1 MHSGHIPRL
10 NPTLAAPYS
19 SGSTTTSNSLFS
31 GSSLQSNISS
41 NAGSSISSSHQA
53 PSSLHPHISHH
64 STQSTST
71 STFASSASSIN
82 NPSNDKKIESFK
94 DYPGRYFAW
103 ALHLCILSETHLF
116 IDLVPMDGI
125 LRLFTSEEANK
136 MGMSVENMVL
146 ACLSKSNASNTTA
159 SSAASSKQSSAQI
172 KLNPHS
178 VTVSRI
184 QCSPATFPEDLVTSI
199 VQAINQ
205 TISSHPSHSPHTNT
219 MFQSNQQHF
228 ANRQHHL
235 SKHGSD
241 SPYDTLDGPLQLD
254 GGSGASTL
262 GIPSHN
268 KRNTA
273 SNASASPPGMGN
285 HRRNSNMSK
294 QSRADVATST
304 LSSNPTLKASSTSS
318 SLANQYHAPHIFI
331 VQDID
336 QAPLKTQLL
345 LIDIIKTKKISSSLS
360 KAKDIIL
367 DGSYISGIIDLPRPF
382 VFVATSTVLSSPTIS
397 KHVSESDEYFGLS
410 ASSLMLHRLTL
421 PLELLECFMLRIPI
435 ILPTKAV
442 HDERVE
448 KEMMLR
454 KKEEDRANVERI
466 REKFRQQGLRR
477 IANNSQSKLPSS
489 LSSSSI
495 GHRNAQSFSDKS
507 QSNRAMPMQQGNN
520 NEKSRNPEGLPK
532 PPPVKVINPNLL
544 VPVMDIT
551 DIGRKINICSS
562 VFISK
567 IISRQ
572 IRDIITSLRTHPA
585 VSSGP
590 ALSVNH
596 FIEKA
601 AKAEAALQGR
611 SFVTPSHL
619 LNVIVEVLAH
629 RFIICNELS
638 RVYMSMCKYLI
649 QSSFI
654 EEGYET
660 LHDNDNDENSSDDD
674 VDDSDDSDSDS
685 DDDINVVS
693 QNLNKKLHHISP
705 LAFSSIQQQLQQQQ
719 NNEKAINI
727 ESNSDHPLLISR
739 AIVYD
744 VIATGFGNC

>member
-1 MHSGHIPRL
+1 MQGSNVPRL
-10 NPTLAAPYS
+10 NPTATPYS
-19 SGSTTTSNSLFS
+19 SGSTLSNSLFN
-31 GSSLQSNISS
+31 GSSLPSNSSSSS
-41 NAGSSISSSHQA
+41 NFHQG
-53 PSSLHPHISHH
+53 PSSLNPHISHH

-71 STFASSASSIN
+71 STFASSASSTSN
-82 NPSNDKKIESFK
+82 LSNQSNDKKIESFK

-116 IDLVPMDGI
+116 IDLVPMDGL
-125 LRLFTSEEANK
+125 LRLFTSDEANK

-146 ACLSKSNASNTTA
+146 ACLSKSAASNASGAT
-159 SSAASSKQSSAQI
+159 SSKQSYASM
-172 KLNPHS
+172 KLTHHS

-184 QCSPATFPEDLVTSI
+184 QCSPATSPDDLVSSI

-205 TISSHPSHSPHTNT
+205 TMSSYPSHSPHTNT

-228 ANRQHHL
+228 GNRQHHL
-235 SKHGSD
+235 TKHGSD
-241 SPYDTLDGPLQLD
+241 SPYDMLDGPLQLD
-254 GGSGASTL
+254 SGSGASSL
-262 GIPSHN
+262 GMPSHN
-268 KRNTA
+268 KRNTS

-285 HRRNSNMSK
+285 RRRNSGISK
-294 QSRADVATST
+294 PPRVDVTGAT
-304 LSSNPTLKASSTSS
+304 LSSNPTLKGPSASS

-336 QAPLKTQLL
+336 QAPVKTQFL
-345 LIDIIKTKKISSSLS
+345 LIDIIKTKKIAPSLS
-360 KAKDIIL
+360 KAKDITL
-367 DGSYISGIIDLPRPF
+367 DGSHLSGIIELPKPF
-382 VFVATSTVLSSPTIS
+382 VFVATSTMLSSPTIS
-397 KHVSESDEYFGLS
+397 KHISESDEYFGLS

-448 KEMMLR
+448 KEMRLR

-489 LSSSSI
+489 LSTSTI
-495 GHRNAQSFSDKS
+495 GYKNSQSFSDKS
-507 QSNRAMPMQQGNN
+507 QSNRAIPMQQGSKD
-520 NEKSRNPEGLPK
+520 EKSRNPEELPK
-532 PPPVKVINPNLL
+532 PPPIKVANPNLL

-572 IRDIITSLRTHPA
+572 IRDILTSLRTHPA

-590 ALSVNH
+590 VLNVNH

-611 SFVTPSHL
+611 SFVTPGHL

-629 RFIICNELS
+629 RFVICNELS
-638 RVYMSMCKYLI
+638 RVHMSMCKYLI

-654 EEGYET
+654 EEGFDTMY
-660 LHDNDNDENSSDDD
+660 DNDSDECSNDEDNSDDD
-674 VDDSDDSDSDS
+674 DDSDDDLDV
-685 DDDINVVS
+685 IP
-693 QNLNKKLHHISP
+693 QKLNKKLHHISP
-705 LAFSSIQQQLQQQQ
+705 LAFSSIQQKQQQ
-719 NNEKAINI
+719 NNERVINI